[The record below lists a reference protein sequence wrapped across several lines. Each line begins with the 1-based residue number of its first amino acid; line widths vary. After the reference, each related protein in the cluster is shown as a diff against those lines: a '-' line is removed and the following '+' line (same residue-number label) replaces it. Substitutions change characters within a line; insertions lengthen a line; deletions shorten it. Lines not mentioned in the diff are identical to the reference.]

1 MLYPPNQLQ
10 FSKQQI
16 ANMKICFFILSS
28 MIMAQQVSSVS
39 YHSFEKTPE
48 QWKKM
53 EQQQKKI
60 VRENTT
66 QGQKHKPCGQKQE
79 KEEKEKSEKALW
91 WRLLLII
98 ILFLK

>member
-1 MLYPPNQLQ
+1 
-10 FSKQQI
+10 
-16 ANMKICFFILSS
+16 
-28 MIMAQQVSSVS
+28 MIMTQQVCSIS

-60 VRENTT
+60 VQENT
-66 QGQKHKPCGQKQE
+66 QGYKHKLCEQNQE
-79 KEEKEKSEKALW
+79 KEKKEKKEKALW

-98 ILFLK
+98 ILYLK

>member
-1 MLYPPNQLQ
+1 
-10 FSKQQI
+10 
-16 ANMKICFFILSS
+16 MKICFFIISS
-28 MIMAQQVSSVS
+28 LIVVQQVSSVS

-60 VRENTT
+60 VRENT
-66 QGQKHKPCGQKQE
+66 QGYKHKPCEQKQE
-79 KEEKEKSEKALW
+79 KEKKEKNEKKEKKEKALW

-98 ILFLK
+98 ILYLK